1 MYQFWYNFDVSP
13 ATLGCRF
20 FRSAVGAEPVRDW
33 LRSLDADACKQIGH
47 DILRVQWR
55 WPVSRPIVGA
65 LGEGIYE
72 VRSTAGKREFRVLF
86 YISES
91 AMVLLHGF
99 QKQTQSTPKAQL
111 TIAKGR
117 KREDRDE

>member
-1 MYQFWYNFDVSP
+1 VSP

-20 FRSAVGAEPVRDW
+20 FRTATGTEPVREW
-33 LRSLDADACKQIGH
+33 LRGLDETGCKQIGH

-55 WPVSRPIVGA
+55 WPVSRPLVGA
-65 LGEGIYE
+65 MGEGIYE
-72 VRSTAGKREFRVLF
+72 VRSTSGKREFRVLF
-86 YISES
+86 YIAGS

-99 QKQTQSTPKAQL
+99 QKKTQATPKAEL
-111 TIAKGR
+111 ALAKTR